1 MTRKELESALELRCV
16 QRIEALGGLAL
27 KLVIP
32 GVRGFPDRSCLLP
45 GAQVFFLETKR
56 LGSGRVSAQQ
66 MQWKVTLERLGFGCY
81 LIATDAEFELALR
94 KELNR

>member
-1 MTRKELESALELRCV
+1 M

-27 KLVIP
+27 KLSIP

-56 LGSGRVSAQQ
+56 IKSGRVSAQQ
-66 MQWKVTLERLGFGCY
+66 MQWKVTLERLGFGFY
-81 LIATDAEFELALR
+81 LVDTDADFELALK
-94 KELNR
+94 KELSG